1 MNYSEAEFDKAYKKI
16 IRRIIKSKSPVNNPM
31 AYILGGQAGA
41 GKTGLQRNLMVENSN
56 IIIINADVIVILI
69 HDSMKYKLNSEL

>member
-31 AYILGGQAGA
+31 AYILGGQPGA

-56 IIIINADVIVILI
+56 I
-69 HDSMKYKLNSEL
+69 